1 MVALGIL
8 LDTFIVRTIMVP
20 AAVELIGDKIWWP
33 STARAGGVVHEET
46 GEHPAVAPAPARD

>member
-8 LDTFIVRTIMVP
+8 LDTFVVRTIMVP

-33 STARAGGVVHEET
+33 STARAGGRLREET
-46 GEHPAVAPAPARD
+46 GEHPLPEPSEAG